1 MRLPPL
7 LASLL
12 LALTC
17 GTVQADAPPR
27 FPPQAVWHQ
36 DISNAATHADSA
48 TMISGLAGLGG
59 FGYGRM
65 QIDFSMH
72 IVHAPANAPT
82 RTIVGFPS
90 NDEYY
95 APDCEPVGTPMPVP
109 ANAAIEGQ
117 TGLTCN
123 NGNGDCHLLVVQG
136 NTLYEAYTANASGA
150 TGLESMCLAVW
161 KLDRVYQ
168 DSNRGEHCTSA
179 DAAGFPIAPLLFN
192 ADEVHAAMQVANGDL
207 GHAIRFILPNPRM
220 ATNLVNGVRRKVYVR
235 PASHAG
241 GPSGPE
247 NTVPYGARLRLRS
260 DFPVHLYPAGA
271 QVVLR
276 TMQRYGIVL
285 ADGGN
290 IALTAESD
298 LYTTRKWTEVG
309 INSRVFDQ
317 AVPAA
322 PVRVQDF
329 AVIDT
334 GPRIVETYDCVRNA
348 EPPPPPAS
356 TPPSG
361 IASRLLPATGG
372 VRQTPDDLARRGR
385 AGGRIAQRPVRAH
398 DGQWRQ
404 LCRKLLRRRAPRHPY
419 LQHRHQPVCVD
430 RADETAAG
438 TGRRAGQAGPG
449 WQTPARARGTRR
461 GAQRRQGTQPG
472 LARVERQAEEVTGLP
487 AARGDRVV
495 AGQLV
500 DVVNGP
506 RRLVRRQFRENPG
519 QAVADVLAVAGSG
532 VVQDCR
538 SAGHHVLALDFDRTA
553 VEDVG
558 QASLQVVELLGQD
571 GAGLDGH
578 GAVSGS
584 VQQGMQETCQTQ
596 DCCVT
601 GVLRGG
607 SCGPTGKMPGSRGRS
622 GVLHACR
629 DRPGAATTYPQA

>member
-12 LALTC
+12 VALAC
-17 GTVQADAPPR
+17 GTVQAEAPPR
-27 FPPQAVWHQ
+27 FPTQAVWHQ

-117 TGLTCN
+117 TGLTCD

-220 ATNLVNGVRRKVYVR
+220 ATNLVNGVKRKVYVR

-247 NTVPYGARLRLRS
+247 ATVPYGARLRLRS

-298 LYTTRKWTEVG
+298 RYTTRKWTEVG
-309 INSRVFDQ
+309 ITARVFDQ
-317 AVPAA
+317 AVPGT

-356 TPPSG
+356 TPPTG

-372 VRQTPDDLARRGR
+372 VRQIQTTWQ
-385 AGGRIAQRPVRAH
+385 GGAAQ
-398 DGQWRQ
+398 
-404 LCRKLLRRRAPRHPY
+404 
-419 LQHRHQPVCVD
+419 
-430 RADETAAG
+430 
-438 TGRRAGQAGPG
+438 
-449 WQTPARARGTRR
+449 
-461 GAQRRQGTQPG
+461 
-472 LARVERQAEEVTGLP
+472 
-487 AARGDRVV
+487 
-495 AGQLV
+495 V
-500 DVVNGP
+500 DVSRNGQF
-506 RRLVRRQFRENPG
+506 VRTMANGGSYVENYYGGARPG
-519 QAVADVLAVAGSG
+519 IRICNTGTTQCAWTVPTKPLPEPAVAPAKPAP
-532 VVQDCR
+532 
-538 SAGHHVLALDFDRTA
+538 
-553 VEDVG
+553 VG
-558 QASLQVVELLGQD
+558 KRLPGR
-571 GAGLDGH
+571 
-578 GAVSGS
+578 
-584 VQQGMQETCQTQ
+584 
-596 DCCVT
+596 VT
-601 GVLRGG
+601 
-607 SCGPTGKMPGSRGRS
+607 
-622 GVLHACR
+622 
-629 DRPGAATTYPQA
+629 PGAARNIGKAPSLD